1 MPVRQVGLLL
11 QKHRGRGLPLQ
22 PYLSGHRRSACIRAG
37 GPPQAAAG
45 GVDLALGYRSKIGDI
60 RNPAGDHVGGICGNG
75 PAEADALGTQAE
87 GDLPACGHLLLG
99 RHFQAAEGG
108 VQQQAT
114 LLAAGH
120 LAGEEIAPAKKAGN
134 EFGPGP
140 LVEVGGA
147 VDLLNPAI
155 TKNCHPVGHGKRL
168 LLVMGDVEEGGADPP
183 VDGLELCLKRL
194 EQRLVEGAEGLIQ
207 KQHCRFENQRPGQ
220 GHTLLLPAGKLARLA
235 PGDVAELDEIKGRFD
250 LGTRLTPGDP
260 SRAQRGVDIL
270 PDRQV
275 GEERGALED
284 HAEVALL
291 RRQRRDVAPAQE
303 HASAG
308 GLDKA
313 RDRHQQ
319 GRLARTGGTEQGQKL
334 ARMDGEV
341 RRVQGVH
348 RPVGLVDVPNFQR
361 ALHPLPDSCLVL
373 LTRARNNRDHQGV
386 KPIDLTG
393 CCLMALDKSPLNAH
407 RALPFL
413 RAFEAV
419 ARLGQVRSSAAE
431 MNLTPGA
438 VSHQIRSLERLL
450 GVELF
455 AREAR
460 RLRLSPK
467 GQEFRARIAPLL
479 RDLDLAVGALGVKDE
494 IGPTTLRIST
504 PPGLGHIWL
513 APRLFDMA
521 EHLGIQSFE
530 TRFAREMTQIDWRQ
544 VDVAI
549 VYDNPPWPGYRWTP
563 LANLELRPVCSPQ
576 LFNAG
581 LPLRTPRDIIHHQL
595 LHEDTGEEWQRWL
608 HAARL
613 KGTAVRNAYFN
624 MLSMAFNAALAG
636 QGLAL
641 VSDLLA
647 DVYLRSGQLMQPF
660 SISIP
665 SARNYYCV
673 TLESRAEET
682 LVRQSVLYLLQTAA
696 ASRGG

>member
-1 MPVRQVGLLL
+1 
-11 QKHRGRGLPLQ
+11 
-22 PYLSGHRRSACIRAG
+22 
-37 GPPQAAAG
+37 
-45 GVDLALGYRSKIGDI
+45 
-60 RNPAGDHVGGICGNG
+60 
-75 PAEADALGTQAE
+75 
-87 GDLPACGHLLLG
+87 
-99 RHFQAAEGG
+99 
-108 VQQQAT
+108 
-114 LLAAGH
+114 
-120 LAGEEIAPAKKAGN
+120 
-134 EFGPGP
+134 
-140 LVEVGGA
+140 
-147 VDLLNPAI
+147 
-155 TKNCHPVGHGKRL
+155 
-168 LLVMGDVEEGGADPP
+168 
-183 VDGLELCLKRL
+183 
-194 EQRLVEGAEGLIQ
+194 
-207 KQHCRFENQRPGQ
+207 
-220 GHTLLLPAGKLARLA
+220 
-235 PGDVAELDEIKGRFD
+235 
-250 LGTRLTPGDP
+250 
-260 SRAQRGVDIL
+260 
-270 PDRQV
+270 
-275 GEERGALED
+275 
-284 HAEVALL
+284 
-291 RRQRRDVAPAQE
+291 
-303 HASAG
+303 
-308 GLDKA
+308 
-313 RDRHQQ
+313 
-319 GRLARTGGTEQGQKL
+319 
-334 ARMDGEV
+334 
-341 RRVQGVH
+341 
-348 RPVGLVDVPNFQR
+348 
-361 ALHPLPDSCLVL
+361 
-373 LTRARNNRDHQGV
+373 
-386 KPIDLTG
+386 
-393 CCLMALDKSPLNAH
+393 MALDKSPLNAH

-419 ARLGQVRSSAAE
+419 ARLGQVRSAAAE

-460 RLRLSPK
+460 RLRLSSK

-479 RDLDLAVGALGVKDE
+479 RDLDLAVGALGVNDE
-494 IGPTTLRIST
+494 PGPTTLRIST

-665 SARNYYCV
+665 SARNYYCI

-682 LVRQSVLYLLQTAA
+682 LVRQSVHYLLQTAA